1 MHKQTTRRHT
11 TAAWVVALLLGLSGC
26 GPDTIDVTRDTLLP
40 PSGDSGTFIVLPTKD
55 EEGDPDFYRYAHAVV
70 VLLESH
76 GLTPVNTPAQ
86 ARYAVMLDENW
97 SLHNQDFEAATPAP
111 QVSTDSDM
119 GGIGGPGGAGG
130 FGPGAGMGGGMGGVG
145 GAYGAGGGMGGG
157 YGAGEG
163 GHRPGGG
170 FGGDMPRPNGVA
182 DTDQSRLRI
191 AIFDLTKPKS
201 PQERV
206 FHAEAHAPTPRS
218 GREIAAMISA
228 ALKDFPGKTK
238 ESFSVPV
245 PAKKKSAEG

>member
-1 MHKQTTRRHT
+1 LHIQTARRHT
-11 TAAWVVALLLGLSGC
+11 TAACLVALLLGLSGC

-40 PSGDSGTFIVLPTKD
+40 PGGDGGTFIVLPTKD
-55 EEGDPDFYRYAHAVV
+55 EEPDPDFYRYAHAVV

-76 GLTPVNTPAQ
+76 GLTPVNSAAQ

-97 SLHNQDFEAATPAP
+97 SLHNQDFEAATPAAP
-111 QVSTDSDM
+111 STESDT

-130 FGPGAGMGGGMGGVG
+130 MGGMGGGMGGIG
-145 GAYGAGGGMGGG
+145 GAYGPGGGAAGGGG
-157 YGAGEG
+157 YGAGEN

-170 FGGDMPRPNGVA
+170 FGGDMPRPTGVA
-182 DTDQSRLRI
+182 DADQSRLRI

-206 FHAEAHAPTPRS
+206 FHAEAHAPTPHT

-245 PAKKKSAEG
+245 PPKKKSAEG